1 MDLLN
6 IVNLKKFY
14 LREDRSK
21 NVVFENFDLRIGDA
35 PRLISLTGPDGA
47 GKSTLLKLIC
57 GIIAPDCGEIKFAG
71 FTPSGENKEF
81 VRANGYMSQSLGL
94 YEELSVWQNLNIFAG
109 LKGLDLKDGEEYLR
123 GLLRRV
129 GLLKFKDYAV
139 DSLSGGM
146 KQKLG
151 VACAIAARPRLL
163 VLDEPT
169 VGVDPLSRSEL
180 WAIVREYLD
189 QSGAKCIF
197 STAYFD
203 EAADADLTLI
213 LLGGKIIAQERAA
226 KITAALRDRTF
237 RIGGED
243 YQSLARRL
251 MFKTQ
256 RFLKNSPLIDICPR
270 DGSVDLLSEE
280 PISLRDLQEFLNAS
294 LEGDDENT
302 ERENGRDKGTDPE
315 NGRDENFKISN
326 GNEGVKFNESGD
338 AKFNESGDAKFNEN
352 ESAKFKL
359 SPREASLEDAYIF
372 LNRAEIGA
380 ANFGYEKKS
389 FDAAQTV
396 IKVRD
401 VSKKFGSF
409 TAVENTSFEVKKG
422 EIFGLLGPNGAGK
435 TTTFRMICALLGMS
449 GGEISVM
456 GEDLRYAKSSI
467 RSRIGYVS
475 QKFSLYK
482 KLSCYQNLEYFGR
495 SYGIGGVALKRRI
508 EELLSEFGLQRLRNE
523 TWQNLPFGAGR
534 NLSMACALIHRP
546 EILFLDEATS
556 GADPL
561 SRRLFW
567 NRINALARTGVSV
580 VVTTHFMEEAEYCDR
595 FLIQDRGKILALG
608 SPDEVCVQHG
618 RRLSVQQ
625 AFINEVQKFRS
636 EAGDEGF

>member
-1 MDLLN
+1 
-6 IVNLKKFY
+6 
-14 LREDRSK
+14 
-21 NVVFENFDLRIGDA
+21 
-35 PRLISLTGPDGA
+35 
-47 GKSTLLKLIC
+47 
-57 GIIAPDCGEIKFAG
+57 
-71 FTPSGENKEF
+71 
-81 VRANGYMSQSLGL
+81 
-94 YEELSVWQNLNIFAG
+94 
-109 LKGLDLKDGEEYLR
+109 
-123 GLLRRV
+123 
-129 GLLKFKDYAV
+129 
-139 DSLSGGM
+139 
-146 KQKLG
+146 
-151 VACAIAARPRLL
+151 
-163 VLDEPT
+163 VLAEPT

-237 RIGGED
+237 RIDGED

-294 LEGDDENT
+294 LEGDGENT
-302 ERENGRDKGTDPE
+302 ERENGSG
-315 NGRDENFKISN
+315 ENFKISN
-326 GNEGVKFNESGD
+326 GNEDVKFNENGD
-338 AKFNESGDAKFNEN
+338 AKFSEN
-352 ESAKFKL
+352 QSAKFKL

-372 LNRAEIGA
+372 LNKAEIGA

-456 GEDLRYAKSSI
+456 DEDLRHAKSSI

-495 SYGIGGVALKRRI
+495 SYGIGRVALKRRI

>member
-21 NVVFENFDLRIGDA
+21 NVVFENFDLRIGA
-35 PRLISLTGPDGA
+35 SPRLISLTGPDGA

-129 GLLKFKDYAV
+129 GLLSFKDYAV

-189 QSGAKCIF
+189 QSSAKCIF

-237 RIGGED
+237 RIDGED
-243 YQSLARRL
+243 YQRLARRL

-256 RFLKNSPLIDICPR
+256 RFLKSSPLIDICPR

-294 LEGDDENT
+294 LEGDGENT
-302 ERENGRDKGTDPE
+302 ECENGRG
-315 NGRDENFKISN
+315 ENFKISN
-326 GNEGVKFNESGD
+326 ESMKFNEGV
-338 AKFNESGDAKFNEN
+338 KFNEN

-372 LNRAEIGA
+372 LNKAEIGV
-380 ANFGYEKKS
+380 ANFGYEKRS
-389 FDAAQTV
+389 FNAAQTV

-495 SYGIGGVALKRRI
+495 SYGIGGVVLKRRI

-608 SPDEVCVQHG
+608 SPNEVCVQDG
-618 RRLSVQQ
+618 RRLSVKQ

>member
-21 NVVFENFDLRIGDA
+21 NVVFENFDLRIGDV

-109 LKGLDLKDGEEYLR
+109 LKGLDLKGGEEYLR

-129 GLLKFKDYAV
+129 GLLSFKDYAV

-151 VACAIAARPRLL
+151 VACAIAAHPRLL

-169 VGVDPLSRSEL
+169 VGVDPLSRREL

-237 RIGGED
+237 RIDGEE

-270 DGSVDLLSEE
+270 DGSVDLLSDE
-280 PISLRDLQEFLNAS
+280 PISLRDLQGFLNAS
-294 LEGDDENT
+294 LSGSGEDGSGEST
-302 ERENGRDKGTDPE
+302 ARENGGGK
-315 NGRDENFKISN
+315 NFKILN
-326 GNEGVKFNESGD
+326 ENEGIKFNESG
-338 AKFNESGDAKFNEN
+338 G
-352 ESAKFKL
+352 AKFKL

-372 LNRAEIGA
+372 LNKAEIGA
-380 ANFGYEKKS
+380 ANFGYEKRS

-495 SYGIGGVALKRRI
+495 SYGIGGMALKRRI

-580 VVTTHFMEEAEYCDR
+580 IVTTHFMEEAEYCDR

-636 EAGDEGF
+636 EAGDESF

>member
-21 NVVFENFDLRIGDA
+21 NVVFENFDLRIGDT

-71 FTPSGENKEF
+71 FVPSGENKEF

-213 LLGGKIIAQERAA
+213 LLGGKIIAQDPAA

-237 RIGGED
+237 RICSED

-294 LEGDDENT
+294 LEGDGENT
-302 ERENGRDKGTDPE
+302 ERENVGDKGADPE
-315 NGRDENFKISN
+315 NGRGENFKISN
-326 GNEGVKFNESGD
+326 ENEGVKFNENKD
-338 AKFNESGDAKFNEN
+338 AKFNESG
-352 ESAKFKL
+352 SAKFKL

-372 LNRAEIGA
+372 LNKAEIGA

-456 GEDLRYAKSSI
+456 GEDLRYAKSAI

-495 SYGIGGVALKRRI
+495 SYGIGGMALKRRI

>member
-21 NVVFENFDLRIGDA
+21 NVVFENFDLRIGA
-35 PRLISLTGPDGA
+35 SPRLISLTGPDGA

-109 LKGLDLKDGEEYLR
+109 LKGLDLKSGEEYLR
-123 GLLRRV
+123 ALLRRV

-169 VGVDPLSRSEL
+169 VGVDPLSRREL
-180 WAIVREYLD
+180 WAIVREYLN

-213 LLGGKIIAQERAA
+213 LLGGKIIAQDPAA
-226 KITAALRDRTF
+226 KITAVLRDRTF
-237 RIGGED
+237 RICGED

-294 LEGDDENT
+294 LEGDGGNT
-302 ERENGRDKGTDPE
+302 ERENGRDKDTDPE
-315 NGRDENFKISN
+315 NGRGENFKISN
-326 GNEGVKFNESGD
+326 ENEGVKFSESGN
-338 AKFNESGDAKFNEN
+338 AKVKEN

-372 LNRAEIGA
+372 LNKAEIGA
-380 ANFGYEKKS
+380 ANFGYEKRS

-456 GEDLRYAKSSI
+456 GEDLRHAKSSI

-495 SYGIGGVALKRRI
+495 SYGIGGAALKRRI
-508 EELLSEFGLQRLRNE
+508 EELLSEFCLQRLRNE

-608 SPDEVCVQHG
+608 SPDEVCVQSG

>member
-21 NVVFENFDLRIGDA
+21 NVVFENFDLRIDDT

-109 LKGLDLKDGEEYLR
+109 LKGLDLKDGAEYLR

-129 GLLKFKDYAV
+129 GLLSFKDYAV

-151 VACAIAARPRLL
+151 VACAIAAKPRLL

-280 PISLRDLQEFLNAS
+280 PISLRDLQEFLNAGLS
-294 LEGDDENT
+294 GSDEDRGGEST
-302 ERENGRDKGTDPE
+302 ARENGG
-315 NGRDENFKISN
+315 GENFKISN
-326 GNEGVKFNESGD
+326 ENDGIKFNES
-338 AKFNESGDAKFNEN
+338 

-372 LNRAEIGA
+372 LNKAEIGA

-495 SYGIGGVALKRRI
+495 SYGIGGMALKRRI

>member
-21 NVVFENFDLRIGDA
+21 NVVFENFDLRIGA
-35 PRLISLTGPDGA
+35 SPRLISLTGPDGA

-109 LKGLDLKDGEEYLR
+109 LKGLDLKGGEEYLR

-294 LEGDDENT
+294 LEGDGENT
-302 ERENGRDKGTDPE
+302 ERENVGYKDADPE
-315 NGRDENFKISN
+315 NGRGENFKISN
-326 GNEGVKFNESGD
+326 ENE
-338 AKFNESGDAKFNEN
+338 DAKFNEN
-352 ESAKFKL
+352 GGAKFKL

-372 LNRAEIGA
+372 LNKAEIGA
-380 ANFGYEKKS
+380 ANFGYEKRS

-580 VVTTHFMEEAEYCDR
+580 IVTTHFMEEAEYCDR

>member
-21 NVVFENFDLRIGDA
+21 NIVFENFDLQIGA
-35 PRLISLTGPDGA
+35 SPRLISLTGPDGA
-47 GKSTLLKLIC
+47 GKSTLLKLVC

-109 LKGLDLKDGEEYLR
+109 LKGLDLKSGEEYLR

-226 KITAALRDRTF
+226 KITAALRDRAF
-237 RIGGED
+237 RIDGED

-270 DGSVDLLSEE
+270 DGSVDLLSDE

-294 LEGDDENT
+294 LSDDGENT
-302 ERENGRDKGTDPE
+302 ERENGRDK
-315 NGRDENFKISN
+315 NFKISN
-326 GNEGVKFNESGD
+326 ENED
-338 AKFNESGDAKFNEN
+338 AKFNENKDAKFNEN

-372 LNRAEIGA
+372 LNKAEIGA
-380 ANFGYEKKS
+380 ANFGYEKRS

-580 VVTTHFMEEAEYCDR
+580 IVTTHFMEEAEYCDR

>member
-189 QSGAKCIF
+189 QSDAKCIF

-213 LLGGKIIAQERAA
+213 LLGGKIIAQDPAA

-237 RIGGED
+237 RIDGED

-302 ERENGRDKGTDPE
+302 ERENVGDKGAECE

-326 GNEGVKFNESGD
+326 ESMKFNEG
-338 AKFNESGDAKFNEN
+338 AKFNEN

-372 LNRAEIGA
+372 LNKAEIGA
-380 ANFGYEKKS
+380 ANFGYEKRS

-409 TAVENTSFEVKKG
+409 TAVENTSFEVKNG

-495 SYGIGGVALKRRI
+495 SYGIGGAALKRRI

-608 SPDEVCVQHG
+608 NPDEVCVQHG

>member
-21 NVVFENFDLRIGDA
+21 NVVFENFDLRIDDA

-71 FTPSGENKEF
+71 FIPSGENKEF

-109 LKGLDLKDGEEYLR
+109 LKGLDLKSGEEYLR

-129 GLLKFKDYAV
+129 GLLSFKDYAV

-169 VGVDPLSRSEL
+169 VGVDPLSRREL

-237 RIGGED
+237 RICSEG

-294 LEGDDENT
+294 LSGSDEDRGGEST
-302 ERENGRDKGTDPE
+302 ARENEGS
-315 NGRDENFKISN
+315 ENFKISN
-326 GNEGVKFNESGD
+326 ENEG
-338 AKFNESGDAKFNEN
+338 AKFNEN
-352 ESAKFKL
+352 ENAKFKL
-359 SPREASLEDAYIF
+359 SSREASLEDAYIF
-372 LNRAEIGA
+372 LNKAEIGA

-456 GEDLRYAKSSI
+456 GEDLRYAKSAI

-636 EAGDEGF
+636 EAGDGGF

>member
-71 FTPSGENKEF
+71 FTPSSENKEF

-189 QSGAKCIF
+189 QSDAKCIF

-213 LLGGKIIAQERAA
+213 LLGGKIIAQERAVN
-226 KITAALRDRTF
+226 ITAALRDRTF

-270 DGSVDLLSEE
+270 DGSVDLLSDE

-294 LEGDDENT
+294 LEGDGENT
-302 ERENGRDKGTDPE
+302 ERENVGDKDAECE

-326 GNEGVKFNESGD
+326 GNEG
-338 AKFNESGDAKFNEN
+338 AKFNESGDAKVKEN

-372 LNRAEIGA
+372 LNKAEIGA
-380 ANFGYEKKS
+380 ANFGYEKRS

-456 GEDLRYAKSSI
+456 GEDLRHAKSSI

-495 SYGIGGVALKRRI
+495 SYGIGGAALKRRI

>member
-21 NVVFENFDLRIGDA
+21 NVVFENFDLRIDDV

-109 LKGLDLKDGEEYLR
+109 LKGLDLKSGAEYLR
-123 GLLRRV
+123 GLLRCV
-129 GLLKFKDYAV
+129 GLLSFKDYAV

-169 VGVDPLSRSEL
+169 VGVDPLSRREL

-237 RIGGED
+237 RICSEG

-280 PISLRDLQEFLNAS
+280 PISLRDLQGFLNAS
-294 LEGDDENT
+294 LSGNDEDSSGEST
-302 ERENGRDKGTDPE
+302 ERKNGG
-315 NGRDENFKISN
+315 DENFKISKE
-326 GNEGVKFNESGD
+326 NEG
-338 AKFNESGDAKFNEN
+338 AKFDENKDAKFNEN

-359 SPREASLEDAYIF
+359 SSREASLEDAYIF
-372 LNRAEIGA
+372 LNKSEIGA

-456 GEDLRYAKSSI
+456 GEDLRYAKSAI

-495 SYGIGGVALKRRI
+495 SYGIGGMALKRRI

>member
-6 IVNLKKFY
+6 IINLKKFY

-21 NVVFENFDLRIGDA
+21 NVVFENFDLRIGDT

-71 FTPSGENKEF
+71 FIPSGENKEF

-109 LKGLDLKDGEEYLR
+109 LKGLDLKSGEEYLR

-129 GLLKFKDYAV
+129 GLLSFKDYAV

-169 VGVDPLSRSEL
+169 VGVDPLSRREL

-237 RIGGED
+237 RICSED

-294 LEGDDENT
+294 LSDDSENT
-302 ERENGRDKGTDPE
+302 ERENGGS
-315 NGRDENFKISN
+315 ENFKILN
-326 GNEGVKFNESGD
+326 ENEGIKFNESG
-338 AKFNESGDAKFNEN
+338 G
-352 ESAKFKL
+352 AKFKL

-372 LNRAEIGA
+372 LNKSEIGA

-456 GEDLRYAKSSI
+456 GEDLRYAKSAI

-495 SYGIGGVALKRRI
+495 SYGIGGMALKRRI

>member
-21 NVVFENFDLRIGDA
+21 NVVFENFDLRVGDM

-109 LKGLDLKDGEEYLR
+109 LKGLDLKSGTEYLR
-123 GLLRRV
+123 ALLRRV
-129 GLLKFKDYAV
+129 GLLSFKDYAV

-169 VGVDPLSRSEL
+169 VGVDPLSRREL

-203 EAADADLTLI
+203 EAADTDLTLI

-237 RIGGED
+237 RICSED

-280 PISLRDLQEFLNAS
+280 PISLRDLQGFLNAS
-294 LEGDDENT
+294 LSGSDENEGGEST
-302 ERENGRDKGTDPE
+302 ARENGG
-315 NGRDENFKISN
+315 DENFKIS
-326 GNEGVKFNESGD
+326 
-338 AKFNESGDAKFNEN
+338 NEN

-372 LNRAEIGA
+372 LNKAEIGA

-534 NLSMACALIHRP
+534 NLSIACALIHRP

-608 SPDEVCVQHG
+608 SPDEVCVQDG

>member
-21 NVVFENFDLRIGDA
+21 NIVFENFDLRIDDT

-151 VACAIAARPRLL
+151 VACAIAAKPRLL

-237 RIGGED
+237 RIDDED

-270 DGSVDLLSEE
+270 DGSVDLLSEK
-280 PISLRDLQEFLNAS
+280 PMSLCDLQEFLNAS
-294 LEGDDENT
+294 LEGDGENT

-315 NGRDENFKISN
+315 NGRGENFKISN
-326 GNEGVKFNESGD
+326 GKEGVKFNESGD
-338 AKFNESGDAKFNEN
+338 AKFNKNGG
-352 ESAKFKL
+352 AKFKL

-372 LNRAEIGA
+372 LNKAEIGA

-456 GEDLRYAKSSI
+456 GEDLRHAKSSI

-495 SYGIGGVALKRRI
+495 SYGIGGMALKRRI

-608 SPDEVCVQHG
+608 SPDEVCVQSG

>member
-237 RIGGED
+237 RIDGED
-243 YQSLARRL
+243 YQRLARRL

-315 NGRDENFKISN
+315 NG
-326 GNEGVKFNESGD
+326 
-338 AKFNESGDAKFNEN
+338 
-352 ESAKFKL
+352 SAKFKL

-372 LNRAEIGA
+372 LNKAEIGA
-380 ANFGYEKKS
+380 ANFGYEKRS

-456 GEDLRYAKSSI
+456 GEDLRHAKSSI

>member
-1 MDLLN
+1 
-6 IVNLKKFY
+6 LKKFY

-21 NVVFENFDLRIGDA
+21 NVVFENFDLRIGDT

-71 FTPSGENKEF
+71 FIPSGENKEF

-109 LKGLDLKDGEEYLR
+109 LKGLDLKSGEEYLR

-129 GLLKFKDYAV
+129 GLLSFKDYAV

-213 LLGGKIIAQERAA
+213 LLGGKIIAQDPAA
-226 KITAALRDRTF
+226 KITATLLDRTF
-237 RIGGED
+237 RIDGED

-270 DGSVDLLSEE
+270 DGSVDLLSDG

-294 LEGDDENT
+294 LEGDGENT
-302 ERENGRDKGTDPE
+302 ERENGRG
-315 NGRDENFKISN
+315 ENFKISN
-326 GNEGVKFNESGD
+326 ENEGTKFNEN
-338 AKFNESGDAKFNEN
+338 KDAKFNEN
-352 ESAKFKL
+352 GSAKFKL

-372 LNRAEIGA
+372 LNKAEIGA
-380 ANFGYEKKS
+380 ANFGYEKRS

-456 GEDLRYAKSSI
+456 GEDLRYAKSAI

-523 TWQNLPFGAGR
+523 T
-534 NLSMACALIHRP
+534 
-546 EILFLDEATS
+546 
-556 GADPL
+556 
-561 SRRLFW
+561 
-567 NRINALARTGVSV
+567 
-580 VVTTHFMEEAEYCDR
+580 
-595 FLIQDRGKILALG
+595 
-608 SPDEVCVQHG
+608 
-618 RRLSVQQ
+618 
-625 AFINEVQKFRS
+625 
-636 EAGDEGF
+636 

>member
-21 NVVFENFDLRIGDA
+21 NVVFENFDLRIGA
-35 PRLISLTGPDGA
+35 SPRLISLTGPDGA

-109 LKGLDLKDGEEYLR
+109 LKGLDLKSGEEYLR

-129 GLLKFKDYAV
+129 GLLSFKDYAV

-213 LLGGKIIAQERAA
+213 LLGGKIIAQECAA

-237 RIGGED
+237 RIDGED

-280 PISLRDLQEFLNAS
+280 PISLRDLQRFLNAS
-294 LEGDDENT
+294 LSGNDEDRGGGST
-302 ERENGRDKGTDPE
+302 ARENGSG
-315 NGRDENFKISN
+315 ENFKIS
-326 GNEGVKFNESGD
+326 K
-338 AKFNESGDAKFNEN
+338 EN

-372 LNRAEIGA
+372 LNKAEIGA
-380 ANFGYEKKS
+380 ASFGYEKKS

-495 SYGIGGVALKRRI
+495 SYGIGGMALKRRI

-608 SPDEVCVQHG
+608 SPDEVCVQDG

>member
-21 NVVFENFDLRIGDA
+21 NVVFENFDLRIGDT

-71 FTPSGENKEF
+71 FIPSGENKEF

-109 LKGLDLKDGEEYLR
+109 LKGLDLKSGAEYLR

-129 GLLKFKDYAV
+129 GLLSFKDYAV

-237 RIGGED
+237 RICGED

-280 PISLRDLQEFLNAS
+280 PISLRDLRGFLNAS
-294 LEGDDENT
+294 LSGSDENSGGENT
-302 ERENGRDKGTDPE
+302 ERENGCG
-315 NGRDENFKISN
+315 ENFKISN
-326 GNEGVKFNESGD
+326 ESMKFNKG
-338 AKFNESGDAKFNEN
+338 AKFDEN
-352 ESAKFKL
+352 QSAKFKL

-372 LNRAEIGA
+372 LNKAEIGA
-380 ANFGYEKKS
+380 ANFGYEKRS

-495 SYGIGGVALKRRI
+495 SYGIGGAALKRRI

-636 EAGDEGF
+636 EADDEGF

>member
-21 NVVFENFDLRIGDA
+21 NVVFENFDLRIGDT

-94 YEELSVWQNLNIFAG
+94 YEELSIWQNLNIFAG
-109 LKGLDLKDGEEYLR
+109 LKGLDLKDGEEYLC

-237 RIGGED
+237 RIDGED

-294 LEGDDENT
+294 LEGDGENT
-302 ERENGRDKGTDPE
+302 ERENVGDKGAECE
-315 NGRDENFKISN
+315 NGSGENFKIS
-326 GNEGVKFNESGD
+326 K
-338 AKFNESGDAKFNEN
+338 EN

-372 LNRAEIGA
+372 LNKAEIGA
-380 ANFGYEKKS
+380 ANFGYEKRS

-495 SYGIGGVALKRRI
+495 SYGIGGMALKRRI

-580 VVTTHFMEEAEYCDR
+580 IVTTHFMEEAEYCDR

-636 EAGDEGF
+636 EAGDESF

>member
-21 NVVFENFDLRIGDA
+21 NVVFENFDLRIGA
-35 PRLISLTGPDGA
+35 SPRLISLTGPDGA

-129 GLLKFKDYAV
+129 GLLSFKDYAV

-189 QSGAKCIF
+189 QSSAKCIF

-237 RIGGED
+237 RIDGED
-243 YQSLARRL
+243 YQRLARRL

-256 RFLKNSPLIDICPR
+256 RFLKSSPLIDICPR

-294 LEGDDENT
+294 LEGDGENT
-302 ERENGRDKGTDPE
+302 ECENGRG
-315 NGRDENFKISN
+315 ENFKISN
-326 GNEGVKFNESGD
+326 ESMKFNEGV
-338 AKFNESGDAKFNEN
+338 KFNEN

-372 LNRAEIGA
+372 LNKAEIGV
-380 ANFGYEKKS
+380 ANFGYEKRS
-389 FDAAQTV
+389 FNAAQTV

-495 SYGIGGVALKRRI
+495 SYGIGGVVLKRRI

-608 SPDEVCVQHG
+608 SPDEVCVQDG

>member
-21 NVVFENFDLRIGDA
+21 NVVFENFDLRIDDA

-129 GLLKFKDYAV
+129 GLLSFKDYAV

-151 VACAIAARPRLL
+151 VACAIAAKPRLL

-213 LLGGKIIAQERAA
+213 LLGGKIIAQERSAN
-226 KITAALRDRTF
+226 ITAALRDRTF
-237 RIGGED
+237 RIDGED
-243 YQSLARRL
+243 YQSLARHL

-270 DGSVDLLSEE
+270 DGSVDLLSDE

-294 LEGDDENT
+294 LEGDGENT
-302 ERENGRDKGTDPE
+302 ERENGGS
-315 NGRDENFKISN
+315 ENFKIL
-326 GNEGVKFNESGD
+326 NESI
-338 AKFNESGDAKFNEN
+338 KFDEGIKFNEN
-352 ESAKFKL
+352 GSAKFKL

-372 LNRAEIGA
+372 LNKAEIGA
-380 ANFGYEKKS
+380 ANFGYEKRS

-495 SYGIGGVALKRRI
+495 SYGIGGMALKRRI

-556 GADPL
+556 GAAPL

-636 EAGDEGF
+636 EVGDEGF

>member
-109 LKGLDLKDGEEYLR
+109 LKGLDLKGGEEYLR

-169 VGVDPLSRSEL
+169 VGVDPLSRREL

-237 RIGGED
+237 RICSED

-270 DGSVDLLSEE
+270 DGSVDLLSED
-280 PISLRDLQEFLNAS
+280 PISLRDLQGFLNAS
-294 LEGDDENT
+294 LSGSGEDRG
-302 ERENGRDKGTDPE
+302 G
-315 NGRDENFKISN
+315 ENFKISN
-326 GNEGVKFNESGD
+326 ENEGIKFNESRG
-338 AKFNESGDAKFNEN
+338 
-352 ESAKFKL
+352 AKFKL

-372 LNRAEIGA
+372 LNKAEIGA

-456 GEDLRYAKSSI
+456 GEDLRYAKSAI

-495 SYGIGGVALKRRI
+495 SYGIGGMALKRRI

-567 NRINALARTGVSV
+567 NRINVLARTGVSV

>member
-21 NVVFENFDLRIGDA
+21 NVVFENFDLRIGA
-35 PRLISLTGPDGA
+35 SPRLISLTGPDGA

-226 KITAALRDRTF
+226 KITAALREHTF

-294 LEGDDENT
+294 LEGDGENT

-315 NGRDENFKISN
+315 NGRGKNFKISN
-326 GNEGVKFNESGD
+326 ENEDVKFNESGD
-338 AKFNESGDAKFNEN
+338 AKFNENG
-352 ESAKFKL
+352 SAKFKL

-380 ANFGYEKKS
+380 ANFGYEKRS

-608 SPDEVCVQHG
+608 SPDEVCVQHR

>member
-109 LKGLDLKDGEEYLR
+109 LKGLDLKGGEEYLR

-129 GLLKFKDYAV
+129 GLLSFKNYAV

-237 RIGGED
+237 RIDGED

-294 LEGDDENT
+294 LEGDGENT
-302 ERENGRDKGTDPE
+302 ERENVGDKGAECE
-315 NGRDENFKISN
+315 NGRGENFKISN
-326 GNEGVKFNESGD
+326 ENEGTKFNEN
-338 AKFNESGDAKFNEN
+338 KDAKFNEN

-372 LNRAEIGA
+372 LNKAEIGA
-380 ANFGYEKKS
+380 ANFGYEKRS

-396 IKVRD
+396 IKVHD

-456 GEDLRYAKSSI
+456 GEDLRHAKSSI

-608 SPDEVCVQHG
+608 SPDEVCVQDG

>member
-109 LKGLDLKDGEEYLR
+109 LKGLDLKGGEEYLR

-169 VGVDPLSRSEL
+169 VGVDPLSRREL

-237 RIGGED
+237 RICSED

-294 LEGDDENT
+294 LEGDGENT
-302 ERENGRDKGTDPE
+302 ERENG
-315 NGRDENFKISN
+315 
-326 GNEGVKFNESGD
+326 
-338 AKFNESGDAKFNEN
+338 
-352 ESAKFKL
+352 SAKFKL

-372 LNRAEIGA
+372 LNKAEIGA

-495 SYGIGGVALKRRI
+495 SYGIGGMALKRRI

-608 SPDEVCVQHG
+608 SPDEVCVQDG

>member
-6 IVNLKKFY
+6 IINLKKFY

-21 NVVFENFDLRIGDA
+21 NVVFENFDLRIDDV

-71 FTPSGENKEF
+71 FIPSGENKEF

-226 KITAALRDRTF
+226 NITAALRERTF
-237 RIGGED
+237 RICSED

-294 LEGDDENT
+294 LEGDGENT
-302 ERENGRDKGTDPE
+302 ERENVGDKGAERE
-315 NGRDENFKISN
+315 NGRGENFKISN
-326 GNEGVKFNESGD
+326 ENEGVKFNENEGV
-338 AKFNESGDAKFNEN
+338 KFNENKDAKFNEN
-352 ESAKFKL
+352 GSAKFKL

-372 LNRAEIGA
+372 LNKAEIGA

>member
-109 LKGLDLKDGEEYLR
+109 LKGLDLKSGEEYLR

-129 GLLKFKDYAV
+129 GLLSFKNYAV

-151 VACAIAARPRLL
+151 VACAIAAKPRLL

-213 LLGGKIIAQERAA
+213 LLGGKIIAQDPAA

-237 RIGGED
+237 RIDGED

-294 LEGDDENT
+294 LEGDGENT
-302 ERENGRDKGTDPE
+302 ERENGRG
-315 NGRDENFKISN
+315 ENFKISN
-326 GNEGVKFNESGD
+326 ENEGVKFNENG
-338 AKFNESGDAKFNEN
+338 
-352 ESAKFKL
+352 SAKFKL

-372 LNRAEIGA
+372 LNKAEIGA

-467 RSRIGYVS
+467 RSRIGSVA

-608 SPDEVCVQHG
+608 SPDEVCVQDG

>member
-1 MDLLN
+1 LDLLN

-21 NVVFENFDLRIGDA
+21 NVVFENFDLRIGA
-35 PRLISLTGPDGA
+35 SPRLISLTGPDGA

-109 LKGLDLKDGEEYLR
+109 LKGLDLKSGEEYLR

-129 GLLKFKDYAV
+129 GLLSFKDYAV

-213 LLGGKIIAQERAA
+213 LLGGKIIAQECAA

-237 RIGGED
+237 RIDGED

-280 PISLRDLQEFLNAS
+280 PISLRDLQRFLNAS
-294 LEGDDENT
+294 LSGNDEDRGGGST
-302 ERENGRDKGTDPE
+302 ARENGSG
-315 NGRDENFKISN
+315 ENFKIS
-326 GNEGVKFNESGD
+326 K
-338 AKFNESGDAKFNEN
+338 EN

-372 LNRAEIGA
+372 LNKAEIGA
-380 ANFGYEKKS
+380 ASFGYEKKS

-495 SYGIGGVALKRRI
+495 SYGIGGMALKRRI

-608 SPDEVCVQHG
+608 SPDEVCVQDG

>member
-21 NVVFENFDLRIGDA
+21 NVVFENFDLRIDDA

-71 FTPSGENKEF
+71 FIPSGENKEF

-109 LKGLDLKDGEEYLR
+109 LKGLDLKDGEGYLR

-180 WAIVREYLD
+180 WAIVREYLE

-226 KITAALRDRTF
+226 KITAALREHTF
-237 RIGGED
+237 RIDGED

-270 DGSVDLLSEE
+270 DGSVDLLSDE

-302 ERENGRDKGTDPE
+302 ERENRSDK
-315 NGRDENFKISN
+315 NFKISN
-326 GNEGVKFNESGD
+326 ENEDVKFNENG
-338 AKFNESGDAKFNEN
+338 
-352 ESAKFKL
+352 SAKFKL

-380 ANFGYEKKS
+380 ANFGYEKRS

-456 GEDLRYAKSSI
+456 GEDLRHAKSSI

-636 EAGDEGF
+636 ESGDESF

>member
-71 FTPSGENKEF
+71 FIPSGENKEF

-109 LKGLDLKDGEEYLR
+109 LKGLDLKGGEEYLR

-129 GLLKFKDYAV
+129 GLLSFKDYAV

-169 VGVDPLSRSEL
+169 VGVDPLSRREL

-203 EAADADLTLI
+203 EAADTDLTLI
-213 LLGGKIIAQERAA
+213 LLGGKIIAQSPAA

-237 RIGGED
+237 RICSED

-270 DGSVDLLSEE
+270 DGSVDLLSDE
-280 PISLRDLQEFLNAS
+280 PISLRDLQGFLNAS
-294 LEGDDENT
+294 LSGSDENGGGEST
-302 ERENGRDKGTDPE
+302 ERENGG
-315 NGRDENFKISN
+315 GENFKISN
-326 GNEGVKFNESGD
+326 ENMKFNEGIKFNESG
-338 AKFNESGDAKFNEN
+338 G
-352 ESAKFKL
+352 AKFKL

-372 LNRAEIGA
+372 LNKAEIGA
-380 ANFGYEKKS
+380 ASFGYEKKS

-456 GEDLRYAKSSI
+456 GEDLRYAKSAI

-495 SYGIGGVALKRRI
+495 SYGIGGMALKRRI

>member
-180 WAIVREYLD
+180 WGIVREYLD

-237 RIGGED
+237 RIGGDD

-280 PISLRDLQEFLNAS
+280 PINLRDLQGFLNAS
-294 LEGDDENT
+294 LEGDGENT
-302 ERENGRDKGTDPE
+302 ERENVGDKGTDPE
-315 NGRDENFKISN
+315 NGRGENFKISN
-326 GNEGVKFNESGD
+326 ESEG
-338 AKFNESGDAKFNEN
+338 AKFSKSGDAKFNEN

-372 LNRAEIGA
+372 LNKAEIGA
-380 ANFGYEKKS
+380 ANFGYEKRS

-449 GGEISVM
+449 GGEILVM

-495 SYGIGGVALKRRI
+495 SYGIGGMALKRRI

-636 EAGDEGF
+636 EASDEGF

>member
-21 NVVFENFDLRIGDA
+21 NVVFENFDLRIDDT

-109 LKGLDLKDGEEYLR
+109 LKGLDLKSGAEYLR

-129 GLLKFKDYAV
+129 GLLSFKDYAV

-169 VGVDPLSRSEL
+169 VGVDPLSRREL

-237 RIGGED
+237 RICSED

-294 LEGDDENT
+294 LSGSDEDRDGEST
-302 ERENGRDKGTDPE
+302 ERKNGGS
-315 NGRDENFKISN
+315 ENFKISN
-326 GNEGVKFNESGD
+326 ENEGIKFNESG
-338 AKFNESGDAKFNEN
+338 G
-352 ESAKFKL
+352 AKFKL

-372 LNRAEIGA
+372 LNKAEIGA
-380 ANFGYEKKS
+380 ANFGYKKKS

-456 GEDLRYAKSSI
+456 GEDLRYAKSAI

-495 SYGIGGVALKRRI
+495 SYGIGGMALKRRI

>member
-21 NVVFENFDLRIGDA
+21 NVVFENFDLQIDDT

-71 FTPSGENKEF
+71 FIPSGENKEF

-109 LKGLDLKDGEEYLR
+109 LKGLDLKGGEEYLR

-169 VGVDPLSRSEL
+169 VGVDPLSRREL

-237 RIGGED
+237 RICSED

-270 DGSVDLLSEE
+270 DGSVDLLSDE

-294 LEGDDENT
+294 LEGDSENT

-326 GNEGVKFNESGD
+326 ENEGVKFS
-338 AKFNESGDAKFNEN
+338 EN

-372 LNRAEIGA
+372 LNKAEIGV

-495 SYGIGGVALKRRI
+495 SYGIGGMALKRRI

>member
-71 FTPSGENKEF
+71 FVPSGENKEF

-109 LKGLDLKDGEEYLR
+109 LKGLDLKDSAEYLR

-197 STAYFD
+197 STAYFN

-213 LLGGKIIAQERAA
+213 LLGGKIIAQEHAA
-226 KITAALRDRTF
+226 KITAALREHTF
-237 RIGGED
+237 RIDGED

-280 PISLRDLQEFLNAS
+280 PMSLRDLQEFLNAS
-294 LEGDDENT
+294 LSGSDEDRGGEST
-302 ERENGRDKGTDPE
+302 ARENGCG
-315 NGRDENFKISN
+315 ENFKISN
-326 GNEGVKFNESGD
+326 ENEDVKFNENG
-338 AKFNESGDAKFNEN
+338 
-352 ESAKFKL
+352 SAKFKL

-372 LNRAEIGA
+372 LNKAEIGA

-435 TTTFRMICALLGMS
+435 TTTFHMICALLGMS

-475 QKFSLYK
+475 QRFSLYK

-495 SYGIGGVALKRRI
+495 SYGIGGMTLKRRI

>member
-21 NVVFENFDLRIGDA
+21 NVVFENFDLRIDDA

-129 GLLKFKDYAV
+129 GLLSFKDYAV

-151 VACAIAARPRLL
+151 VACAIAAKPRLL

-226 KITAALRDRTF
+226 NITAALRDRTF
-237 RIGGED
+237 RIDGED
-243 YQSLARRL
+243 YQSLARHL

-270 DGSVDLLSEE
+270 DGSVDLLSDE

-294 LEGDDENT
+294 LEGDGENT
-302 ERENGRDKGTDPE
+302 ERENGGS
-315 NGRDENFKISN
+315 ENFKIL
-326 GNEGVKFNESGD
+326 NESI
-338 AKFNESGDAKFNEN
+338 KFDEGIKFNEN
-352 ESAKFKL
+352 GSAKFKL

-372 LNRAEIGA
+372 LNKAEIGA
-380 ANFGYEKKS
+380 ANFGYEKRS

-495 SYGIGGVALKRRI
+495 SYGIGGMALKRRI

-636 EAGDEGF
+636 EVGDEGF

>member
-237 RIGGED
+237 RIDGED

-294 LEGDDENT
+294 LSGSGEIT
-302 ERENGRDKGTDPE
+302 ERENGRDKGTDPK
-315 NGRDENFKISN
+315 NRRDENFKISN
-326 GNEGVKFNESGD
+326 ENEG
-338 AKFNESGDAKFNEN
+338 AKFNEN
-352 ESAKFKL
+352 KDAKFDENGGAKFKL

-372 LNRAEIGA
+372 LNKAEIGA

-456 GEDLRYAKSSI
+456 GEDLRHAKSSI

-495 SYGIGGVALKRRI
+495 SYGIGRVALKRRI

>member
-21 NVVFENFDLRIGDA
+21 NVVFENFDLRIGDT

-151 VACAIAARPRLL
+151 VACAIAAKPRLL

-226 KITAALRDRTF
+226 KITAALRDCTF
-237 RIGGED
+237 RICGED

-315 NGRDENFKISN
+315 NGRGENFKISN
-326 GNEGVKFNESGD
+326 ENEDVKFNENG
-338 AKFNESGDAKFNEN
+338 
-352 ESAKFKL
+352 SAKFKL

-372 LNRAEIGA
+372 LNKAEIGA
-380 ANFGYEKKS
+380 ANFGYEKRS

-456 GEDLRYAKSSI
+456 GEDLRRAKSSI

-608 SPDEVCVQHG
+608 SPDEVCVQDG

>member
-81 VRANGYMSQSLGL
+81 VRVNGYMSQSLGL

-109 LKGLDLKDGEEYLR
+109 LKGIDLKSGEEYLR
-123 GLLRRV
+123 ALLRRV
-129 GLLKFKDYAV
+129 GLLSFKDYAV

-169 VGVDPLSRSEL
+169 VGVDPLSRREL

-213 LLGGKIIAQERAA
+213 LLGGKIIAQECAA

-237 RIGGED
+237 RICSED

-256 RFLKNSPLIDICPR
+256 RFLKNSLLIDICPR

-294 LEGDDENT
+294 LSGSDEDRGGEST
-302 ERENGRDKGTDPE
+302 ERENGDG
-315 NGRDENFKISN
+315 ENFKISN
-326 GNEGVKFNESGD
+326 ENEGAKFSESGD
-338 AKFNESGDAKFNEN
+338 AKFNESGG
-352 ESAKFKL
+352 AKFKL

-372 LNRAEIGA
+372 LNKAEIGA
-380 ANFGYEKKS
+380 ANFGYKKKS

-495 SYGIGGVALKRRI
+495 SYGIGGAALKRRI

-608 SPDEVCVQHG
+608 SPDEVCVQDG

-636 EAGDEGF
+636 EASDEGF

>member
-57 GIIAPDCGEIKFAG
+57 GIIAPDYGEIKFAG

-109 LKGLDLKDGEEYLR
+109 LKGLDLKSGAEYLR

-169 VGVDPLSRSEL
+169 VGVDPLSRREL

-237 RIGGED
+237 RIDGED

-294 LEGDDENT
+294 LEGDGENT
-302 ERENGRDKGTDPE
+302 ERENVGDKGTDPE
-315 NGRDENFKISN
+315 NGRGENFKISN
-326 GNEGVKFNESGD
+326 ENEG
-338 AKFNESGDAKFNEN
+338 AKFSKSGDAKFNEN

-372 LNRAEIGA
+372 LNKAEIGA
-380 ANFGYEKKS
+380 ANFGYEKRS

-456 GEDLRYAKSSI
+456 GEDLRHAKSSI

-495 SYGIGGVALKRRI
+495 SYGIGGMALKRRI

-636 EAGDEGF
+636 ETGDEGF